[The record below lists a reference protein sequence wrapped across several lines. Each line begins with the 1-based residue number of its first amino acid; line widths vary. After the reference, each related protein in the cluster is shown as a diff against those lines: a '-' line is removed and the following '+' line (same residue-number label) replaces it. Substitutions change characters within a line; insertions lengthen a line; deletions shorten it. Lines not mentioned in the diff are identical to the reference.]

1 MRIFIILVHTILGY
15 FAGAFLTYISINFF
29 STITHALALESA
41 MSAIFVGGPLFSV
54 LFLAYSIFSW
64 KRVKK

>member
-1 MRIFIILVHTILGY
+1 MRIFIILAYTILGY
-15 FAGAFLTYISINFF
+15 FVGAFLTYISINLF
-29 STITHALALESA
+29 SKNTHDLALESV
-41 MSAIFVGGPLFSV
+41 MSAIFLGGPLFSV